1 MRTNGD
7 YGTYAITLGNYNT
20 TTDCIIVQDVLILS
34 LVWHT
39 QTYTTHMHTHP
50 HTHVD
55 VDVDVEQMY
64 ERRPQPLCP
73 TLCTLSITFMYTS

>member
-1 MRTNGD
+1 MRSASLRRITNRAVLLWKS
-7 YGTYAITLGNYNT
+7 YR
-20 TTDCIIVQDVLILS
+20 VLILVDWIENDGP
-34 LVWHT
+34 L
-39 QTYTTHMHTHP
+39 ME
-50 HTHVD
+50 VD

>member
-1 MRTNGD
+1 MIKLNTKQHRALQMFGCRLV
-7 YGTYAITLGNYNT
+7 YASGLK
-20 TTDCIIVQDVLILS
+20 D
-34 LVWHT
+34 
-39 QTYTTHMHTHP
+39 
-50 HTHVD
+50 VD